1 MNLAIICASL
11 TTESIMDTETKTS
24 KIHPLTAAAAVAV
37 ILVSVTG
44 IAAMTGLLPN
54 FSKSS
59 EPTVVAADSASA
71 SAPEISGTP
80 TASQPVA
87 TAEKAPEIVPVKKP
101 AVKKPVVVARNT
113 EPQPQEAPA
122 PATAPEPAAPPPP
135 PPPPP
140 CMNCGVVEAVNPI
153 QQQAPTSGVGAA
165 AGALLGGVLGHQ
177 VGGGNGK
184 TLATIAGAVGGGLAG
199 NAVEKNKNTTT
210 GYEIIVRMEDGSR
223 QRFIIKEQRWRS
235 GDHVRVDNGNLSA
248 SNQ

>member
-1 MNLAIICASL
+1 
-11 TTESIMDTETKTS
+11 MDNQPKSS

-37 ILVSVTG
+37 ILASVTG

-54 FSKSS
+54 FSKN
-59 EPTVVAADSASA
+59 SASETVAPA
-71 SAPEISGTP
+71 SEITANSNASQPAVETAAPAP
-80 TASQPVA
+80 TAS
-87 TAEKAPEIVPVKKP
+87 TAPPEESPPVKKP
-101 AVKKPVVVARNT
+101 AVKKPVVVARNSS
-113 EPQPQEAPA
+113 PQTQYS
-122 PATAPEPAAPPPP
+122 PEPAAAPAPVTPPA
-135 PPPPP
+135 PPPP
-140 CMNCGVVEAVNPI
+140 CYSCGVVESVNAI

-199 NAVEKNKNTTT
+199 NAVEQNKNTTA

-235 GDHVRVDNGNLSA
+235 GDQVRIDNGNILA
-248 SNQ
+248 RYQ